1 MVKSSVLADWVRTLW
16 MLLVIVTTA
25 SVKCGC
31 FVGWRSKGVAANTA
45 AFEGALGLVEG
56 VLVNLGRSA
65 ADWLA

>member
-1 MVKSSVLADWVRTLW
+1 M
-16 MLLVIVTTA
+16 VIVITA

-31 FVGWRSKGVAANTA
+31 FVGRRSKGVATNTA

-65 ADWLA
+65 ADWLGRLVGLELLVL